1 MTHDALVETLAQAD
15 AYAPGNELPTGTRSS
30 SVALEEIRR
39 RIDMD
44 VQELTKPVKPEKKRY
59 NGWLIA
65 AAAFAAVILVVGA
78 AMLLANPADEIPPAT
93 TPPTTQ
99 AVTPTTQ
106 AAPPTTVAAVEE
118 ATVTTVVAVDD
129 ALSAEDQAFVEGLVA
144 AFNEGD
150 EEAVLEFFAPSAS
163 FTTIVQPDSG
173 VEGFRDE
180 LVYRWALN
188 AVWEMQDCKIEFSAI
203 SCQMLVS
210 DDTYTGGPLP
220 ARLRLIVDDGVIT
233 SFTLIE
239 DKVTIL
245 PAITAF
251 FEWVDENHP
260 GSVRQM
266 SWGTGIPPLPLLTE
280 ESIALWLELLPQ
292 YKATLDG

>member
-1 MTHDALVETLAQAD
+1 MTSIETLMRDSNPMMDPSTEFSEEEIQAI
-15 AYAPGNELPTGTRSS
+15 ALLTRTRSGN
-30 SVALEEIRR
+30 V
-39 RIDMD
+39 D
-44 VQELTKPVKPEKKRY
+44 VQELTKPVEPEKKRY

-65 AAAFAAVILVVGA
+65 AAAFAVVMVFIGA

-106 AAPPTTVAAVEE
+106 AAPPTTVVAVEE
-118 ATVTTVVAVDD
+118 ATATTVAPVDD
-129 ALSAEDQAFVEGLVA
+129 TLSAEDQAFVEDLVA

-210 DDTYTGGPLP
+210 KDTYPGGPLP
-220 ARLRLIVDDGVIT
+220 AELRLIVDDGVIT

-245 PAITAF
+245 PTITAF
-251 FEWVDENHP
+251 FEWVDDNHP
-260 GSVRQM
+260 GSLRQM
-266 SWGTGIPPLPLLTE
+266 SWGSGNPPLPLLTE
-280 ESIALWLELLPQ
+280 ESIALWIELLPQ
-292 YKATLDG
+292 YRATLDG